1 MSNADHLTAS
11 LQCYLAAILQLESE
25 QKSARPSM
33 IAEKCGV
40 HRSSVTG
47 ALRALAD
54 RAMIRYE
61 PYGSIILTPQGK
73 EAGGAILAR
82 CSVIREFLVEVL
94 DIEEETA
101 HDAACR
107 MQPSVPTAIIARI
120 AERFSVRPGP
130 PPG

>member
-1 MSNADHLTAS
+1 MTHADQLTQS

-25 QKSARPSM
+25 HKPARPSM

-40 HRSSVTG
+40 HRSSVTA

-54 RAMIRYE
+54 RAMIWYE

-73 EAGGAILAR
+73 EAAGRVLSR
-82 CSVIREFLVEVL
+82 CRIIREFLIEVL

-101 HDAACR
+101 DDAARR
-107 MQPSVPTAIIARI
+107 MQYSVPAAVIARI

-130 PPG
+130 FMG